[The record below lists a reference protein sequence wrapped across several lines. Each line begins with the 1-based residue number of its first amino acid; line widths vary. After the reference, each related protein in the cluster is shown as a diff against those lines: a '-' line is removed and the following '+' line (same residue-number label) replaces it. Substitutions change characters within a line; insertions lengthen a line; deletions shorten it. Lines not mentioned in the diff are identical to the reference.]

1 MANIY
6 EELGVR
12 PLVNASA
19 TLTRLGGSIMP
30 PQVLEAMVEAS
41 KHFVELEELQR
52 AVGARL
58 AAMTRNEAAYV
69 CTGAAAGLVLATA
82 ACVAG
87 HDPAAIARLP
97 DVSGLKDEVIIHK
110 SHRNGYDHGVR
121 QVGVKIVEI
130 GYALSTAEWELEAA
144 ISPRTAAIFW
154 FQGAMTGKGD
164 LPLETV
170 IEIAN
175 RHQVPVVVDAA
186 AQLPPVENLW
196 RFTEMGAA
204 LTIFSGGK
212 DLHGPQASGLVVGR
226 KELIEAIRL
235 NGSPNHSIGRPMK
248 VGKEEMIGLLTA
260 VRLYLEMD
268 HEGRASQ
275 AEEVVGGWCDTL
287 NRLAG
292 VKAERSFPNEAGQP
306 MPRAHVRIDAA
317 TAGMSRD
324 AVVAALRDGSPAIE
338 VATAGMDELYLNPM
352 TLADGEEQI
361 VLDRLVEILRE
372 GQI

>member
-30 PQVLEAMVEAS
+30 PQVLEAMAEAS
-41 KHFVELEELQR
+41 KHFVDLEELQR

-58 AAMTRNEAAYV
+58 AEMTRNEAAYV

-87 HDPAAIARLP
+87 RDPAAIARLP
-97 DVSGLKDEVIIHK
+97 DVSGLKNEVIIHK
-110 SHRNGYDHGVR
+110 AHRNGYDHGVR

-130 GYALSTAEWELEAA
+130 GYALSTAAWELEAA
-144 ISPRTAAIFW
+144 ITPQTAAIFW

-175 RHQVPVVVDAA
+175 RHNVPVVVDAA

-204 LTIFSGGK
+204 LAIFSGGK
-212 DLHGPQASGLVVGR
+212 DLHGPQSSGLVVGR
-226 KELIEAIRL
+226 QELIEAIRL

-248 VGKEEMIGLLTA
+248 VGKEEMVGLLTA
-260 VRLYLEMD
+260 VRLYLELD

-275 AEEVVGGWCDTL
+275 AEEVVAGWCDTL

-292 VKAERSFPNEAGQP
+292 VQAERSFPNEAGQP
-306 MPRAHVRIDAA
+306 MPRAHVRFNTAKTGID
-317 TAGMSRD
+317 RD
-324 AVVAALRDGSPAIE
+324 AVVAALRDGSPSIE
-338 VATAGMDELYLNPM
+338 VATGGTDGLYLNPM

-361 VLDRLVEILRE
+361 VLDRLVAILRE
-372 GQI
+372 GKG